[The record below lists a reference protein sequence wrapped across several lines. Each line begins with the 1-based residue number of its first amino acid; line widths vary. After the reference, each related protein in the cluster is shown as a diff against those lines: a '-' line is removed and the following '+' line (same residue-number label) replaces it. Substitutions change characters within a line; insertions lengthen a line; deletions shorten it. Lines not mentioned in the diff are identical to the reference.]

1 MGSFS
6 KCRGGG
12 QAQTILMCSPYAP
25 ILASVEGAVKPRQ
38 TSRFHWHG
46 LGLASVEGAVKPR
59 LLMLSATT
67 GCI

>member
-12 QAQTILMCSPYAP
+12 QAQTRR
-25 ILASVEGAVKPRQ
+25 ASDVSA
-38 TSRFHWHG
+38 T
-46 LGLASVEGAVKPR
+46 GLASVEGAVKPR